1 MKTQP
6 HKCVVTNVSIVINIA
21 HTLANIAHKPT
32 AFNFFFKNS
41 FYIPVTKVRITHI
54 LFHKMSLV
62 HSFFFPSWIYLNHIG
77 TCSFHKHLS
86 STNLST
92 EQNQRRLSKEMIN

>member
-32 AFNFFFKNS
+32 AFNFFFLNS
-41 FYIPVTKVRITHI
+41 FYIPVTKVRITHT
-54 LFHKMSLV
+54 LFHKCLWSIQFSCLYL
-62 HSFFFPSWIYLNHIG
+62 FFFLLGYI
-77 TCSFHKHLS
+77 
-86 STNLST
+86 
-92 EQNQRRLSKEMIN
+92 